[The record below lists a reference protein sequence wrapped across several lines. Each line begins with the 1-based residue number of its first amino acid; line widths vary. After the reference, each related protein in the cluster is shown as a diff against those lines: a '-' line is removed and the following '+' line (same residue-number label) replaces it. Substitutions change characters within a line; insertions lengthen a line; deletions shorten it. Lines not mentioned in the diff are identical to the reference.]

1 MKVHYNNGDSM
12 SALDDNAKE
21 IAEDT
26 GGEGDAT
33 SSPEIN
39 TKKQDNR
46 SAGPV
51 ILFFIIGLFASLSL
65 GWIIFPKLLYSKKK
79 QPIDFNHLLHMA
91 EVEDGCESCHFF
103 RADGTYSGV
112 PKLDQCIECHEEIL
126 GEVL

>member
-51 ILFFIIGLFASLSL
+51 ILFFIIGLFGMDHFSEAA
-65 GWIIFPKLLYSKKK
+65 LLEEKT
-79 QPIDFNHLLHMA
+79 
-91 EVEDGCESCHFF
+91 
-103 RADGTYSGV
+103 ADRF
-112 PKLDQCIECHEEIL
+112 
-126 GEVL
+126 